1 MSIKKITS
9 ITLLTLTSLGI
20 YAQDAGLLDEAPSK
34 LPSVAL
40 GAGVLYFNGDIGKGV
55 GVTPYSTV
63 RGGYCLTVEERPLP
77 YLGFSL
83 SGIYGQLAA
92 SERSLDSTKN
102 LNFQSTIITGDL
114 LVNLHLDGL
123 LLKSS
128 SVVAPFFYAGVSVM
142 SFSPYTDIKDAN
154 GKPYYYWSDGT
165 IRNEAQTASDIITA
179 KVIQRDYSY
188 ETPLDSG
195 KYSKVAISIPLG
207 LGIKFR
213 VNENFS
219 FNLQATYYFTFS
231 PYIDNYKI
239 SGMND
244 KYLYSFFSIEYH
256 FGKKK
261 DGMDDARYQG
271 IDFSSL
277 IKDTVK
283 TVSQPKQ
290 KEQPVSD
297 SAIAAQNA
305 AFSSAV
311 DHNAE
316 FNENPTLQSLQ
327 KVDASHTNK
336 EGARVSK
343 NNNMPAKFKAADKNG
358 DGYISSDEI
367 TQTIDGFFDGTS
379 TYTIADIN
387 ALIDYFFDQ

>member
-40 GAGVLYFNGDIGKGV
+40 GAGILYFNGDIGKGV

-83 SGIYGQLAA
+83 TGVYGQLAA
-92 SERSLDSTKN
+92 SERSLDTTKN

-128 SVVAPFFYAGVSVM
+128 SAVAPFFYAGVSFM
-142 SFSPYTDIKDAN
+142 SFSPYTDVKDAN
-154 GKPYYYWSDGT
+154 GNPYHYWTDGT
-165 IRNEAQTASDIITA
+165 IRNQPQTASDIVTA
-179 KVIQRDYSY
+179 KIIQRDYTY

-195 KYSKVAISIPLG
+195 KYSKTAISIPVG
-207 LGIKFR
+207 AGIKMR

-244 KYLYSFFSIEYH
+244 KYLYSFISLEYH

-261 DGMDDARYQG
+261 EGMDDSRYQG
-271 IDFSSL
+271 VDFSAL

-283 TVSQPKQ
+283 TVQQPKE
-290 KEQPVSD
+290 KEQPISD

-311 DHNAE
+311 DHGAE
-316 FNENPTLQSLQ
+316 FNENPTLKSLQ
-327 KVDASHTNK
+327 KVDASHTSK
-336 EGARVSK
+336 EGAQVSK
-343 NNNMPAKFKAADKNG
+343 TNLPAKFKAADKNG
-358 DGYISSDEI
+358 DGYISSEEI
-367 TQTIDGFFDGTS
+367 TQTIDEFFDGTS